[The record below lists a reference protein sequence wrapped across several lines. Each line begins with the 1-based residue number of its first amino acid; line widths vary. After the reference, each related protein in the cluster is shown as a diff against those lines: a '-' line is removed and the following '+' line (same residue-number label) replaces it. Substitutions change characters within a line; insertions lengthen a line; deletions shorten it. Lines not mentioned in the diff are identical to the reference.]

1 MTLLGLV
8 GVLLMILVIASAVWK
23 GIERLANKYNCDH
36 EYFVIEQ
43 GEDYIVAR
51 CFKCNDKIKIKWKYG
66 RR

>member
-1 MTLLGLV
+1 MTVLGLL
-8 GVLLMILVIASAVWK
+8 GVLLMILAIASVVWK
-23 GIERLANKYNCDH
+23 GIENLANKYNCNH

-51 CFKCNDKIKIKWKYG
+51 CFKCNERLKIKWRDG